1 MLQKILGALLP
12 AVITVLLGYFA
23 ARHHDFK
30 QKEVPTL
37 NRMVMGFALP
47 MLLFIAAVSADRS
60 ELVKE
65 VALLIILAV
74 AFLGM
79 YGAIFLL
86 CRLVFRFSLGESALG
101 AFTASAPS
109 TGFVGPVVLGH
120 LYGEASGIPIALG
133 SVIIIA
139 TMLPLTIVLLSLD
152 ASENEAERE
161 RLHGHQASPSRS
173 RADPAH
179 MNVAGKITDAL
190 KQPVVWLPLVGFA
203 IVLTG
208 LSVPKLVSN
217 SLTLLAHA
225 SAGVALFASGIILAG
240 YKVTVNTRVLFLVFV
255 KNVLQPALVLL
266 ALLWL
271 GYGTP
276 LLDQAVLTCALPVV
290 VIVVM
295 LGVQ

>member
-37 NRMVMGFALP
+37 NRMVMGYALP
-47 MLLFIAAVSADRS
+47 ILLFIAAVSADRS

-101 AFTASAPS
+101 AFAASAPS
-109 TGFVGPVVLGH
+109 TGFVGPAVLGH

-133 SVIIIA
+133 SIIISA
-139 TMLPLTIVLLSLD
+139 TMLPVTVIFLSLD
-152 ASENEAERE
+152 ASENEAQPE

-173 RADPAH
+173 PAH
-179 MNVAGKITDAL
+179 PPQTDVAGKIADAL
-190 KQPVVWLPLVGFA
+190 KQPVVWLPLIGFA

-208 LSVPKLVSN
+208 LSVPNLSPTR
-217 SLTLLAHA
+217 SSCWDTRLQTLPC
-225 SAGVALFASGIILAG
+225 SPRGSSSPD
-240 YKVTVNTRVLFLVFV
+240 TRW
-255 KNVLQPALVLL
+255 P
-266 ALLWL
+266 
-271 GYGTP
+271 
-276 LLDQAVLTCALPVV
+276 
-290 VIVVM
+290 
-295 LGVQ
+295 